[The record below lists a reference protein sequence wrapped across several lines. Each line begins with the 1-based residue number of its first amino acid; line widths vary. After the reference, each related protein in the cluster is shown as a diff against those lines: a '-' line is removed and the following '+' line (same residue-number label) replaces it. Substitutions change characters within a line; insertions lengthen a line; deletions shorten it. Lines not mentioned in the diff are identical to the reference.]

1 LDRFVSTIRITIDR
15 GFRAGRRCHERQT
28 RQKISNRIIPV
39 GEVVVQIFLLKA
51 TKSAASAAALAVALA
66 SPALV
71 SSSFA
76 QAPAGG
82 QPSAGQQPAQ
92 GGQQQASGKNWKDR
106 AEYDLYNS
114 IAHEQDPKKRLDLL
128 DQWTQKYPKTDFED
142 LRLKAYLGT
151 LGPLSQQDPSVR
163 PKAIEYSK
171 KALAADPK
179 DFTALY
185 WLAMNAPAA
194 GGASPTPEQISSAE
208 TAGNGLLTAEKPA
221 TTSQADWDKAKP
233 QVEAL
238 AHGALGWAASA
249 KKDYATAQKEYQ
261 AYLKANP
268 NNSNISYQLGQTLLL
283 EKKPELYSE
292 ALWSFARAAAY
303 DGPGSLPAANRTQ
316 VQEYFKKIY
325 TQYKGNDEGADQL
338 LAQAKTSALPPSGF
352 KIESAAQ
359 KANEAAEALQ
369 SRLQADPALSL
380 WYSLQQSLTTD
391 QGDQFFTSNVK
402 DADIPGGANGVK
414 NFSGTI
420 ISMDPPVRPKT
431 LVLGVLDPTKP
442 DATLNFQEP
451 LPASAVK
458 VGDKVEFSGVGE
470 SFTKEPYMLTFKDA
484 ELPGVKAVKA
494 PTKRGPRRQVKTK

>member
-1 LDRFVSTIRITIDR
+1 
-15 GFRAGRRCHERQT
+15 
-28 RQKISNRIIPV
+28 
-39 GEVVVQIFLLKA
+39 VQIFLLKA

-82 QPSAGQQPAQ
+82 QQPAAGQQSAQ
-92 GGQQQASGKNWKDR
+92 GGQQQGQTKNWKDR

-114 IAHEQDPKKRLDLL
+114 IAHEQDAKKRLDLL

-142 LRLKAYLGT
+142 LRVSTYLNT

-163 PKAIEYSK
+163 PKAIEYCK
-171 KALAADPK
+171 KVLSTDPK
-179 DFTALY
+179 NFQALY
-185 WLAMNAPAA
+185 WLAINAPAA

-208 TAGNGLLTAEKPA
+208 TAANGLLNAEKPA
-221 TTSQADWDKAKP
+221 STPQADWDKAKP
-233 QVEAL
+233 QIEGL
-238 AHGALGWAASA
+238 AHAALGWAATS
-249 KKDYATAQKEYQ
+249 KKDYGTAQKEYE

-268 NNSNISYQLGQTLLL
+268 NDAKISYQLGQTLLL

-292 ALWSFARAAAY
+292 ALWSFARAASY
-303 DGPGSLPAANRTQ
+303 DGQGALPAANRTQ
-316 VQEYFKKIY
+316 VQEYLKKIY
-325 TQYKGNDEGADQL
+325 TQFKGDEQGLDQL
-338 LAQAKTSALPPSGF
+338 MAQAKSAPLPPDGF
-352 KIESAAQ
+352 KIESAAA
-359 KANEAAEALQ
+359 KANQAAEELQARLQ
-369 SRLQADPALSL
+369 SDPALSL

-420 ISMDPPVRPKT
+420 ISMDPPDKPTK

-442 DATLNFQEP
+442 DATLVFQDP

-458 VGDKVEFSGVGE
+458 VGDKVEFSGVGD
-470 SFTKEPYMLTFKDA
+470 SFTKEPFMLTFKDA

>member
-1 LDRFVSTIRITIDR
+1 M
-15 GFRAGRRCHERQT
+15 
-28 RQKISNRIIPV
+28 
-39 GEVVVQIFLLKA
+39 QIFLMRA
-51 TKSAASAAALAVALA
+51 AKSAASAAALAVALA

-82 QPSAGQQPAQ
+82 QQPAQ
-92 GGQQQASGKNWKDR
+92 GGQQQGKNWKDR

-114 IAHEQDPKKRLDLL
+114 IAHEQDLKKRLDLL

-142 LRLKAYLGT
+142 LRVQAYLGT
-151 LGPLSQQDPSVR
+151 LGPLSQKDPSVR
-163 PKAIEYSK
+163 PKTIEYCK
-171 KALAADPK
+171 KVLSTDPK
-179 DFTALY
+179 NFTALY
-185 WLAMNAPAA
+185 WLAMDAPAA
-194 GGASPTPEQISSAE
+194 GGASPTPEQIADAE
-208 TAGNGLLTAEKPA
+208 TAGHGLLNAEKPA

-249 KKDYATAQKEYQ
+249 KKDYATAQKEYE

-303 DGPGSLPAANRTQ
+303 DGPGALPESNRSQ
-316 VQEYFKKIY
+316 VQAYFKKIY
-325 TQYKGNDEGADQL
+325 DQYKGNDEGADQL
-338 LAQAKTSALPPSGF
+338 LAQAKSSALPPPGF
-352 KIESAAQ
+352 KIESAAE
-359 KANEAAEALQ
+359 KANQAAEALNA
-369 SRLQADPALSL
+369 RLQADPALSL
-380 WYSLQQSLTTD
+380 WYSLQQSLTSD
-391 QGDQFFTSNVK
+391 QGESFFTSSVK

-414 NFSGTI
+414 NFTGTI
-420 ISMDPPVRPKT
+420 ISMDPPDRPTK

-442 DATLNFQEP
+442 DATLLFQEP
-451 LPASAVK
+451 LPAGAVK
-458 VGDKVEFSGVGE
+458 VGDKVEFSGVGD
-470 SFTKEPYMLTFKDA
+470 SFTKDPYMLTFKDA

-494 PTKRGPRRQVKTK
+494 PTRRGPRRQVKVKPK